1 MKRQY
6 YFNQYKGQIVETTPL
21 FDLSLST
28 DDPYINPFNDVVN
41 DERPDMSL
49 KEVNE
54 VTLTPEEIKECLDEN
69 FDFRDRLVQELNLMF
84 QPSNFA
90 EQLKAFTPEVSNS
103 RIAELI
109 WRNMNAST
117 ILVILDECQ

>member
-6 YFNQYKGQIVETTPL
+6 YFNKYREQIVETTPL

-54 VTLTPEEIKECLDEN
+54 VTLTPKEIQGCLDEN
-69 FDFRDRLVQELNLMF
+69 LDFRDRLVQELNLMF

-90 EQLKAFTPEVSNS
+90 DTSNN
-103 RIAELI
+103 RLAELI
-109 WRNMNAST
+109 WRNMSASM
-117 ILVILDECQ
+117 ILIVLDECQ